1 MTLLWTPLRSKDD
14 ILIYG
19 LLEDHL
25 RMQTWRDFGELEPE
39 DQELTLSEY
48 FQNDP
53 PSDIH
58 FKCGRCERN
67 QKTQQAQLFSYTPTG
82 QIKHQMI
89 QGHFLEGRCFR
100 CTRFFKGRVLE
111 YGLGRRIL
119 WARFC
124 QDTALKV
131 MES

>member
-25 RMQTWRDFGELEPE
+25 RMQTWRDFEELEPE
-39 DQELTLSEY
+39 DQEITLGEY
-48 FQNDP
+48 FQNNP
-53 PSDIH
+53 PPDIH
-58 FKCGRCERN
+58 FKCGRCERS
-67 QKTQQAQLFSYTPTG
+67 QKTQKAHLFSYTPTG

-89 QGHFLEGRCFR
+89 QGYVLEGRCFW

-124 QDTALKV
+124 QETTARV